1 MVLFSI
7 SEGVAATLWSK
18 STYWREGKTDEIM
31 GYPKISISGLA
42 FLEIARL
49 TCMVFTCTE
58 SFFDG
63 FVRSFFQEVGQWI
76 FYFFLTVCF

>member
-18 STYWREGKTDEIM
+18 STYWREGKTDDIM
-31 GYPKISISGLA
+31 WHEKSVFPGLA

-58 SFFDG
+58 SFLMA
-63 FVRSFFQEVGQWI
+63 S
-76 FYFFLTVCF
+76 